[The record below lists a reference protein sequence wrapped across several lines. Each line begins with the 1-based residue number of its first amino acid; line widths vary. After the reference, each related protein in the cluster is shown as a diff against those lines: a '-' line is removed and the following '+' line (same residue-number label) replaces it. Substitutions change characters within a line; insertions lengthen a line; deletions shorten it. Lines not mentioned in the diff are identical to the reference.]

1 MKILNLCT
9 GRDVDWYFYPLLQG
23 FQRLGHDLNRFAVPR
38 RPNLEGDLVKCIEE
52 YKPDVILTIGVWFR
66 TFDPAIWDIVR
77 RYSIPHVYWAIE
89 DSTYFNIISTVRVK
103 DYDLV
108 LTISEKCI
116 PEYNK
121 LGVKAYYIP
130 HTIDPDMHRP
140 VDKLDTRLQNDII
153 VTANSFG
160 NDSSPDTVFRREN
173 FNFLI
178 KPLILGGYDVK
189 VYGSHWD
196 PQKLGVPKSNFGE
209 YLRGTSYIRNIY
221 SGAKIVLGLQRNY
234 GGHVCFRTFEAL
246 SYGRLLISPYT
257 PVQEEFF
264 THEKHLIYVHNEE
277 EAREYVDYYLSHPD
291 QRERLA
297 LAGQEEVHKNHNC
310 VVRAQKAVSAMKAS
324 GII

>member
-1 MKILNLCT
+1 MKILHLGT
-9 GRDVDWYFYPLLQG
+9 GRDADFYFYSLLQG
-23 FQRLGHDLNRFAVPR
+23 FQRIGHDVKRFTVPLCR
-38 RPNLEGDLVKCIEE
+38 DLEGALVKCIED
-52 YKPDVILTIGVWFR
+52 YKPDIILTIGVWFR
-66 TFDPAIWDIVR
+66 TFDPVTWDILK

-89 DSTYFNIISTVRVK
+89 DSTYFNIISTVHVK

-116 PEYNK
+116 AEYDK

-130 HTIDPDMHRP
+130 HTIDPDMHKP
-140 VDKLDTRLQNDII
+140 VDKPDPQLQSDLI

-160 NDSSPDTVFRREN
+160 EGSAPDNVFRREN
-173 FNFLI
+173 FNFLV
-178 KPLILGGYDVK
+178 KPLILGGYDVT

-196 PQKLGVPKSNFGE
+196 PEILGVPKANFGA
-209 YLRGTSYIRNIY
+209 YLRGVSLVRQIY

-234 GGHVCFRTFEAL
+234 DGHICFRTFETL

-264 THEKHLIYVHNEE
+264 THEKHLIYAHNEE
-277 EAREYVDYYLSHPD
+277 EAKQYTDYYLTHPA
-291 QRERLA
+291 QREKLA

-310 VVRAQKAVSAMKAS
+310 AVRAQQAVAAMKAS